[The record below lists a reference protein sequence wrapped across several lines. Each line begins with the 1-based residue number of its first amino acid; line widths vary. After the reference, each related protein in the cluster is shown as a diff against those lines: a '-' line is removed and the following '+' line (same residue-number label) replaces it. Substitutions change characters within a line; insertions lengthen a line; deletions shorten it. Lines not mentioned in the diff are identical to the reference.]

1 MELKDYQT
9 NALAA
14 FEKWRNALE
23 LAQRDAADDVAYF
36 TERNRPVPDDIRNY
50 PKSAWQKLAESG
62 DVALFAGRY
71 VDRTAAGGGPI
82 PHICFKVPTGGG
94 KTLLAAAALER
105 LNRPTGLVLWMVP
118 SNAIYRQTK
127 AALWNREHPYRQMLE
142 RASGGRVK
150 VLEKDDAFGAGD
162 VASYLCVMLV
172 SLQATNRKSKKGQE
186 DEKDFLRMNR
196 DSGRYVAFF
205 PDSDDAL
212 GDGRLLGQYPDL
224 ERNPGNG
231 TVKHSLVNVFK
242 MLRPVIVLDEAHKAY
257 GKKSEITDEFV
268 ASVNRLNPG
277 LVIELSATPS
287 SSRSNL
293 LVDVSGVDLKNEEMI
308 KLPVNIRAFN
318 NAEWQ
323 YTLNEA
329 HAQLERLD
337 DEAVALQQSEGR
349 YIRPIAVVRVERIG
363 TEQRDGGRIHSEDV
377 REYLTQNLGVPPEA
391 VAVQS
396 SNRRELDGVDLR
408 SEFTPV
414 RWIITQAA
422 LMEGWDCPFAYLL
435 VVLDNLQA
443 KRAITQLTGRVMRQP
458 DARRTGRQALDQ
470 CYVYCRT
477 TGAGEA
483 VQFVKAGLEQ
493 EGMSGLDDDIR
504 SIQSANIKMVSVKMR
519 DGFRQKAIFLPK
531 VLHSDG
537 NGGWVD
543 LDYQRHILPGLNL
556 GAVGPH
562 DPQAAHP
569 NAPQSQGAA
578 VDLQLPVDG
587 TAKISVT
594 DEIYDPQEL
603 YLDKTA
609 RVSWYARRISDIMPN
624 PFQAA
629 RVAGEMLQR
638 MRDAQQDD
646 AAIYAQRSSQAAQL
660 RQHVTKVLDKQAE
673 DVFTAKLQGG
683 EIRFDLETG
692 GHNHLVEKSYSI
704 PIEEH
709 DNELQR
715 FGKSVQLS
723 LFAPMYARHFN
734 ELERRFAFYL
744 EEQKALRWW
753 HRVAVRQRGDYY
765 IQGWRRNRVWPDFV
779 AMAGEVKGK
788 PSILVFETKGEHLRG
803 NDDTDYKERLF
814 AALETTFNAGKMTIN
829 DGPAKGVF
837 RLVFDQV
844 GFPDAESAISKLQ
857 GAYNASPATQ
867 PWPEAGGGPKLGF
880 GKDKPG

>member
-14 FEKWRNALE
+14 FEKWREAL
-23 LAQRDAADDVAYF
+23 ADAEIQAETAVAALQSVGADIPP
-36 TERNRPVPDDIRNY
+36 EIRHY
-50 PKSAWQKLAESG
+50 PKTAWQKLVETG
-62 DVALFAGRY
+62 EVAPSAGGY
-71 VDRTAAGGGPI
+71 VERTAAGGGPI

-94 KTLLAAAALER
+94 KTLLGAAALER

-150 VLEKDDAFGAGD
+150 VLEKDGALAAGD

-172 SLQATNRKSKKGQE
+172 SLQSANRKE
-186 DEKDFLRMNR
+186 NKDFLRMFR
-196 DSGRYVAFF
+196 DSGRYATFF
-205 PDSDDAL
+205 PNNDDAL
-212 GDGRLLGQYPDL
+212 GDGRLLQEHPDL
-224 ERNPGNG
+224 ERHPGNG
-231 TVKHSLVNVFK
+231 PVKHSLVNVFK

-257 GKKSEITDEFV
+257 GQQSENTDEFV
-268 ASVNRLNPG
+268 ASVNRLNPE

-287 SSRSNL
+287 GRRSNL

-308 KLPVNIRAFN
+308 KLPVNIRTFN

-337 DEAVALQQSEGR
+337 DAAVALQQSEGR
-349 YIRPIAVVRVERIG
+349 YIRPIAVVRVERTG
-363 TEQRDGGRIHSEDV
+363 AEQRDGQRIHAEDV
-377 REYLTQNLGVPPEA
+377 REHLTHNLGVPPEA

-396 SNRRELDGVDLR
+396 SSRRELDGVDLR

-435 VVLDNLQA
+435 VVLDNIQA
-443 KRAITQLTGRVMRQP
+443 KRAITQLVGRVMRQP
-458 DARRTGRQALDQ
+458 DARRTGQAALDQ
-470 CYVYCRT
+470 CYVYCQN
-477 TGAGEA
+477 TGVGEA

-493 EGMSGLDDDIR
+493 EGMSGLDDDVR
-504 SIQSANIKMVSVKMR
+504 SLQSVNIKMVTVER
-519 DGFRQKAIFLPK
+519 REGFRNKDIFLPK
-531 VLHSDG
+531 VLHTDG
-537 NGGWVD
+537 NGGWVE

-562 DPQAAHP
+562 DPQAAQP
-569 NAPQSQGAA
+569 EAPQSQVAA
-578 VDLQLPVDG
+578 VDLAEGAMPTQY
-587 TAKISVT
+587 
-594 DEIYDPQEL
+594 YDPQEL
-603 YLDKTA
+603 YIDKTA
-609 RVSWYARRISDIMPN
+609 RVSWYARRLSDVMPN

-638 MRDAQQDD
+638 MRDAGQDD

-673 DVFTAKLQGG
+673 DVFTAKLEGG
-683 EIRFDLETG
+683 EIRFDLEVS
-692 GHNHLVEKSYSI
+692 GHNHLLEKSFTI
-704 PIEEH
+704 PIEEN
-709 DNELQR
+709 DAQLQR

-723 LFAPMYARHFN
+723 LFEPVYARHFN

-744 EEQKALRWW
+744 DAQKALQWW

-779 AMAGEVKGK
+779 AMAGEVNGK
-788 PSILVFETKGEHLRG
+788 PSVLVFETKGEHLRG
-803 NDDTDYKERLF
+803 NDDTKYKEKLF
-814 AALETTFNAGKMTIN
+814 AALEEKFSRGKMTIN

-837 RLVFDQV
+837 RLVFDQE
-844 GFPDAESAISKLQ
+844 GFPDAESAISNLR
-857 GAYNASPATQ
+857 GAYNAAPA
-867 PWPEAGGGPKLGF
+867 AHS
-880 GKDKPG
+880 